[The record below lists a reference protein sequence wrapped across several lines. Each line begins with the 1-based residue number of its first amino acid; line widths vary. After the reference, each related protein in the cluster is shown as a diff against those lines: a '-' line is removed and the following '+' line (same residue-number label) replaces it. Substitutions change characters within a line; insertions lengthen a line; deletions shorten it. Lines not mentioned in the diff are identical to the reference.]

1 MKPTYRQEI
10 DGLRAIAIIFIILSH
25 FKQLNFVSGGVNIF
39 FVISGYLITH
49 ILLNHQNN
57 IFKFYKNRLLK
68 LYPKIFIISIITLIL
83 FFFIGDFVQW
93 TVFVRSFLTTITGI
107 FNFYLIRIGD
117 IYGQENYINPFLPFW
132 AFCVIIQFYII
143 FPIVLKIIFFFTKK
157 FNFNENFIIISL
169 FTLSIVLFLL
179 YFYFRNNIF
188 FSFYSPLTRYWQ
200 FMLGACLYFAIQSKK
215 RLYFDNLTIYL
226 AVILIF
232 IWQFNIEL
240 IYSWREVQVLLT
252 ISTLLFLYSTK
263 KNIFNQILSLRPLTS
278 LGKISY
284 ELYLIHMSVIYFIS
298 QLFEQDVVI
307 LSLILLIIITFLYN
321 KFSNQNLQKKIIFVF
336 SSKIIIFFSI
346 FLIFI
351 NLGLYFYDKN
361 LLIEN
366 EKKFKNLLS
375 SINSIEKIKINFEK
389 IFQNNDPT
397 YKLLI
402 GNEGYQCYNSKPLE
416 DLLKNC
422 SFSDISNSKN
432 FFIIGGSQISSLGYD
447 LKQRLKNYNYVHF
460 SRGGLI
466 YLPDFYKID
475 RIEDKRDEYFTK
487 LNTLIRNTLL
497 SVDKKSIILIGAR
510 YPLFLNKSYFD
521 NNEGGIEGYEW
532 NLKFEHIEDS
542 ELNWQDSFI
551 NSIEELSNNKNIS
564 VILIYPIPEAGW
576 HVPKKLLKSFS
587 KKLYLMKDYFDPENY
602 LTTSYEIYKNRTKT
616 SFELLDSINGDNI
629 YRVYPHKLFCDTI
642 INNRCLTHDDKNL
655 FYADSNHTSL
665 KGSEMINDLILEEIK
680 KIELQSELNK
690 N

>member
-1 MKPTYRQEI
+1 MKLTYRPEI
-10 DGLRAIAIIFIILSH
+10 DGLRAIAIVFIILSH

-49 ILLNHQNN
+49 ILLNHQPN

-83 FFFIGDFVQW
+83 FFFIGDFDLW
-93 TVFVRSFLTTITGI
+93 TVVVRSFLTTITGV
-107 FNFYLIRIGD
+107 FNFYLITIGD
-117 IYGQENYINPFLPFW
+117 VYGQDNYINPFLPFW

-143 FPIVLKIIFFFTKK
+143 FPIVLKIIFFLTKK

-169 FTLSIVLFLL
+169 FTISIVLFLF

-200 FMLGACLYFAIQSKK
+200 FMLGASLYFVIQFKK
-215 RLYFDNLTIYL
+215 KLYFDDLAIYL

-232 IWQFNIEL
+232 IWQFNLEWL
-240 IYSWREVQVLLT
+240 YSWRDVQILLT

-263 KNIFNQILSLRPLTS
+263 KNIFNNILSMKPLTF

-298 QLFEQDVVI
+298 QWFHQGVVI

-321 KFSNQNLQKKIIFVF
+321 NQNLQKKIIFIF
-336 SSKIIIFFSI
+336 SSKVIILFSI

-366 EKKFKNLLS
+366 EIKFKNSLS
-375 SINSIEKIKINFEK
+375 SINYIEKKKINFEK
-389 IFQNNDPT
+389 EFQNIDPL
-397 YKLLI
+397 YKLFI
-402 GNEGYQCYNSKPLE
+402 GPKGYQCYNYRPLDE
-416 DLLKNC
+416 LVETC
-422 SFSDISNSKN
+422 SFIDIGNSKN
-432 FFIIGGSQISSLGYD
+432 FFLIGGSQISSLSYD
-447 LKQRLKNYNYVHF
+447 LKQRLKNYNYTHF
-460 SRGGLI
+460 SFGGLI
-466 YLPDFYKID
+466 YLPDFHKID
-475 RIEDKRDEYFTK
+475 MTEDKIDEYFTK
-487 LNTLIRNTLL
+487 VNNLIRNNLL
-497 SVDKKSIILIGAR
+497 SIDKKSIILIGSR

-521 NNEGGIEGYEW
+521 NSEGGIEGYEW
-532 NLKFEHIEDS
+532 NLKFEHVEDS
-542 ELNWQDSFI
+542 NLKWQDGFK
-551 NSIEELSNNKNIS
+551 NSIKELSINKNIS
-564 VILIYPIPEAGW
+564 VILTYPIPEAGW
-576 HVPKKLLKSFS
+576 HVPKKLLSS
-587 KKLYLMKDYFDPENY
+587 LPKKWYSVKDYLVPENY
-602 LTTSYEIYKNRTKT
+602 LTTSYEVFKNRTKS

-642 INNRCLTHDDKNL
+642 IKNRCLTHDNKNL
-655 FYADSNHTSL
+655 FYVDSNHPSS
-665 KGSEMINDLILEEIK
+665 KGVQMINDLIMKEIK
-680 KIELQSELNK
+680 KIELKSN
-690 N
+690 